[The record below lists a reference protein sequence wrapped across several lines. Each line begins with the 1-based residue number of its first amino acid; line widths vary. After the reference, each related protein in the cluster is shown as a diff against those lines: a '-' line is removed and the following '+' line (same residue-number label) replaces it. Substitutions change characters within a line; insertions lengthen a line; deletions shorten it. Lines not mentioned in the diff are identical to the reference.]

1 MARKPEY
8 RNPRVVTAILEA
20 EVKEEIDQFRG
31 RMSYG
36 KVFTILWQAHKG
48 EVADFLELENLRR
61 ENAELKAQVEELTKL
76 VQKLQEQLER
86 VGAIS
91 ERERRASSLKHDIHE
106 ILSRYSTGGRMKM
119 LELLK
124 RLGYSSDFRRH
135 ARELLEEWFRDEGKI
150 LVSEELGLVVEKDPH
165 YGEPAWVVKPLD
177 SFRFSSGKVM
187 EVKADV

>member
-1 MARKPEY
+1 
-8 RNPRVVTAILEA
+8 
-20 EVKEEIDQFRG
+20 
-31 RMSYG
+31 
-36 KVFTILWQAHKG
+36 
-48 EVADFLELENLRR
+48 
-61 ENAELKAQVEELTKL
+61 
-76 VQKLQEQLER
+76 
-86 VGAIS
+86 
-91 ERERRASSLKHDIHE
+91 
-106 ILSRYSTGGRMKM
+106 MKM